1 MIPILTGLLFG
12 LWFLFVNWIYA
23 PFANRIT
30 LPSRKR
36 VKVDLFVRLNLD
48 NYQAQAEA
56 IGWQVT
62 RRELIFI
69 FLFTLFTATTLAIMI
84 RNPLVVVVGVVT
96 GVYFPKFLIEK
107 KRLNNRINLLNKLT
121 DPMRMLLSRLPDQQN
136 ITKAMEQTRDE
147 VVDERVRD
155 LLDGYLKDVAI
166 GGSVHEALLNM
177 KRKVSLRKYD
187 ILVEYLVQ
195 AHYEGFT
202 AEALQALSKAI
213 EAIEFDL
220 RAIDKVKE
228 HSRTKKRGLY
238 TSLGVAWFFPF
249 ILSLANTGDKNI
261 YLETMAG
268 KVLILLY
275 IMGSL
280 YVVLKGE
287 EYLSLNLDEL

>member
-1 MIPILTGLLFG
+1 MIPLLTGLLFG
-12 LWFLFVNWIYA
+12 LWFLFAYWIFA
-23 PFANRIT
+23 PSAARVT
-30 LPSRKR
+30 LPGRKKI
-36 VKVDLFVRLNLD
+36 KVDLFVRLNLD
-48 NYQAQAEA
+48 KYQAQAEA
-56 IGWQVT
+56 IGWRIT
-62 RRELIFI
+62 TRELLFI
-69 FLFTLFTATTLAIMI
+69 FVFTLLTATALAII
-84 RNPLVVVVGVVT
+84 LRNPLVVVVGVVT
-96 GVYFPKFLIEK
+96 GVYLPKFLIEK
-107 KRLNNRINLLNKLT
+107 KRLNNRINMLSKLT

-136 ITKAMEQTRDE
+136 ITKAMEQTRNE
-147 VVDERVRD
+147 VLDERVRD
-155 LLDGYLKDVAI
+155 LFDGYLKDVAI

-177 KRKVSLRKYD
+177 KRRVSLRKYD
-187 ILVEYLVQ
+187 ILVEYMVQ

-228 HSRTKKRGLY
+228 QSKTKKRELY
-238 TSLGVAWFFPF
+238 TSLAVAWFFPF

-268 KVLILLY
+268 KVLILVY
-275 IMGSL
+275 IIGTL